1 MLTQLFNR
9 RSEAQEEKVSS
20 SSRNTTTKM
29 ALVQGYSSDEDD
41 DFSHSS
47 VPGPSTSRAGTSKSV
62 QAAPE
67 VSLEVLL
74 SFKSSTH

>member
-1 MLTQLFNR
+1 
-9 RSEAQEEKVSS
+9 
-20 SSRNTTTKM
+20 M
-29 ALVQGYSSDEDD
+29 ALVQGYSSDEDED
-41 DFSHSS
+41 ISQSS
-47 VPGPSTSRAGTSKSV
+47 TPGPSTSRAGTGKSV